1 MKKIVSL
8 LLAMMMVF
16 AMSATAFAA
25 DADLTNHTYKAYQIF
40 KGTQA
45 TGSPSLGQ
53 IVWGNGVNSA
63 SLLAALNENT
73 AYASCQSAADVADV
87 LDEFGEDSA
96 EARAFA
102 KIVYNY
108 IDGDG
113 EDVKD
118 GDTLP
123 VGYYLIVDTTN
134 VSGQN
139 DVKNLAL
146 LELTGNGTVVIENKT
161 SVPEVVKKVQD
172 TNDTTGATTDWQD
185 SADYD
190 INDDVPFQLTATLGD
205 SVSDY
210 DTYKVVFHDT
220 LSSGLTYNR
229 DAVIKVD
236 SNVVTEE
243 FDIKYEGNKLTISC
257 DNVKAQAVGAGDN
270 SVITVVYTAK
280 LNENAVI
287 GSAGNPNTVYL
298 EYSNNPNNSQGGE
311 NHPTGKTPTDK
322 VIVFTY
328 KVVADKY
335 TKDDQGKEI
344 ALQGAGFTLYKKNTS
359 GEYVAVGEEV
369 KGDAMTQFV
378 WSGLDDGDYKLEET
392 TVPAGYNKA
401 EDILFTIAATHD
413 TESVDPKLT
422 TLTAG
427 ELFTGVVNTG
437 ALSTKVENNKGA
449 TLPETGGMGTTLFYV
464 AGLAMMFT
472 AAGAFVARKRMA
484 F

>member
-16 AMSATAFAA
+16 AMSATAFAKE
-25 DADLTNHTYKAYQIF
+25 ADLTNHTYKAYQIF
-40 KGTQA
+40 SGTQSTESQA
-45 TGSPSLGQ
+45 LGQ

-87 LDEFGEDSA
+87 LDEFEEDSA

-146 LELTGNGTVVIENKT
+146 LELTGDGTVVIENKT

-229 DAVIKVD
+229 DAVIKVG

-287 GSAGNPNTVYL
+287 GSAGNPNTVKL
-298 EYSNNPNNSQGGE
+298 EYSNNPNVSGE
-311 NHPTGKTPTDK
+311 GDDHPTGETPEDK
-322 VIVFTY
+322 VTVFTY
-328 KVVADKY
+328 KLVVDKV
-335 TKDDQGKEI
+335 DKEGNK
-344 ALQGAGFTLYKKNTS
+344 LTGATFELYKKNAT
-359 GEYVAVGEEV
+359 EDYVIVGEAQTGE
-369 KGDAMTQFV
+369 TTSEFT
-378 WSGLDDGDYKLEET
+378 WEGLDDGDYKLVET
-392 TVPAGYNKA
+392 QAPAGYNIG
-401 EDILFTIAATHD
+401 EPIEFTITAEHEVISEDPQLTKLNEGDNVFVGSVSTATI
-413 TESVDPKLT
+413 T
-422 TLTAG
+422 TA
-427 ELFTGVVNTG
+427 
-437 ALSTKVENNKGA
+437 VENNKGA
-449 TLPETGGMGTTLFYV
+449 VLPSTGGMGTTLFYV

-472 AAGAFVARKRMA
+472 AAGAFVARKRMT